1 MFCSEQ
7 NADTATL
14 IPLIYN
20 LSDMFLQRNKVRL
33 KSNLFSPNKP
43 SARAQI
49 CNYEGSET
57 KLRGLENKFL
67 SARNKKYEGSEWLL
81 RALGMFLMVLC
92 ASFFSGIMAV
102 LNPVRQDDDIRTRDK
117 RMADGGIRKK
127 ATQRGNDSYRRVA
140 L

>member
-33 KSNLFSPNKP
+33 KSNLFRPNKP
-43 SARAQI
+43 SASAHK

-67 SARNKKYEGSEWLL
+67 GARNKKHEGSEWLL
-81 RALGMFLMVLC
+81 RALVLFLMVLC
-92 ASFFSGIMAV
+92 ASFFSG
-102 LNPVRQDDDIRTRDK
+102 
-117 RMADGGIRKK
+117 DGGCKWFQIR
-127 ATQRGNDSYRRVA
+127 QEEVED
-140 L
+140 